1 MNELVIG
8 VNVEGLERGILGRW
22 SKPKI
27 FSRKGNYI
35 EGGRAWRKGRVFFDW
50 GRKEVGEQKL
60 GEQKVWRTERF

>member
-35 EGGRAWRKGRVFFDW
+35 GGESLEKGEVFFDW
-50 GRKEVGEQKL
+50 GRKEV
-60 GEQKVWRTERF
+60 WRTERF